1 MEWLTGVA
9 PANDPRPVHVK
20 FLTRPLER
28 DQIAQAYALIQS
40 ADPTLSL
47 DRWTRFAHK
56 MLAQPRSSR
65 HTGIMTIQTEAGYMC
80 GLFAFEIVDDL
91 RLNRTLAIR
100 NVFAISLIQP
110 EAIIRALLESAESL
124 AHLNGCAAITANVD
138 QDGSGPANDWVSTQ
152 LAANGFARTGS
163 LSTKTL
169 GAQSGVGHPV
179 LGKKT

>member
-1 MEWLTGVA
+1 MERQIGLA
-9 PANDPRPVHVK
+9 PANDPQPVTVK

-28 DQIAQAYALIQS
+28 DQVAQAYALIQS

-124 AHLNGCAAITANVD
+124 AHLNGCAAITAIVD
-138 QDGSGPANDWVSTQ
+138 QDNIGPDNDWVSAQ
-152 LAANGFARTGS
+152 LASNGFTQAAS
-163 LSTKTL
+163 LNAKLL
-169 GAQSGVGHPV
+169 GAMSGHPV

>member
-1 MEWLTGVA
+1 MEWQIGLA
-9 PANDPRPVHVK
+9 PANDPRPVTVK

-40 ADPTLSL
+40 ADPSLSL

-56 MLAQPRSSR
+56 MLAQPRPSR

-100 NVFAISLIQP
+100 NVFAISLVQP

-124 AHLNGCAAITANVD
+124 AHLNGCAAITAIVD
-138 QDGSGPANDWVSTQ
+138 KDNEGPGNGWVSGQ
-152 LAANGFARTGS
+152 LASNGFSRTGI
-163 LSTKTL
+163 LSAKPL
-169 GAQSGVGHPV
+169 GALPGGHPV